1 MGDPGL
7 PLESR
12 FAALEGRVVIPAHWR
27 RPLAGPFP
35 TVAQSQVLTAIF
47 APEAEARSAF
57 GDWRSRLDLEGPF
70 DAEVFR
76 LLPSLYLRLADLGI
90 EDDLMPRLKGVYR
103 HAWVRNSQLFHDTGK
118 ALAALARAGLPTL
131 VLKGA
136 PLALASYAKPGARPM
151 DDLDVAVPKERR
163 EEALRIL
170 QAEGWTSPHRHLDP
184 RSVHAMPFRNAR
196 GNGFDLHW
204 HILKETS
211 GQSSEARFWD
221 TARPFDFNGVPTRM
235 VDPPLALVHVLVH
248 GLRGNPEPPVRWV
261 ADVLTLLRRDPD
273 LDWDSLVDFAR
284 AIRATQRT
292 RLGLA
297 FVRQRFDAPVP
308 PEALEALAATRPSL
322 AERAETAAALFETR
336 GLAGNAI
343 CMPVILLTDYLRQA
357 DQSGLRRVPGFVQYA
372 YRRMVFHWPLGQ

>member
-1 MGDPGL
+1 M
-7 PLESR
+7 
-12 FAALEGRVVIPAHWR
+12 IPAHWR
-27 RPLAGPFP
+27 RPLASPFP
-35 TVAQSQVLTAIF
+35 TGAQTQVLTAIF
-47 APEAEARSAF
+47 APDAEARSAF
-57 GDWRSRLDLEGPF
+57 SAWRSGVDLEGHF

-76 LLPSLYLRLADLGI
+76 LLPNLYLRACELGI
-90 EDDLMPRLKGVYR
+90 DDDLMPRLKGVYR
-103 HAWVRNSQLFHDTGK
+103 HAWVRNVQLFHDTGK
-118 ALAALARAGLPTL
+118 ALAALNLAGIPTL

-151 DDLDVAVPKERR
+151 GDVDVAIPQDRTS
-163 EEALRIL
+163 EAIRIL
-170 QAEGWTSPHRHLDP
+170 QAEGWSSPHMNLDA
-184 RSVHAMPFRNAR
+184 RSVHAMPFHNAR

-211 GQSSEARFWD
+211 GTPSEARFWQ

-248 GLRGNPEPPVRWV
+248 GLRTNPEPPVRWV
-261 ADVLTLLRRDPD
+261 ADVLTLVRHNPD
-273 LDWDSLVDFAR
+273 LDWHLLVDFAR
-284 AIRATQRT
+284 AIRVTQRT
-292 RLGLA
+292 HLGLA

-308 PEALEALAATRPSL
+308 ADVLEALAASRPGL

-343 CMPVILLTDYLRQA
+343 CMPVVLLTDYLRQA

-372 YRRMVFHWPLGQ
+372 YRRMVFHWPLGN